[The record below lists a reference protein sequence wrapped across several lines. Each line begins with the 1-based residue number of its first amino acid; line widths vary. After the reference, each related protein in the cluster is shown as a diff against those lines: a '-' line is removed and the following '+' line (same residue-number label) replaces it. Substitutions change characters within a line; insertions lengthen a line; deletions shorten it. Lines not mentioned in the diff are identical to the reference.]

1 MQGNK
6 AGICHG
12 FAAIDPVIFGDS
24 SEIKDGLS
32 KFLQELRDSPKA
44 EGQQRIYT
52 HGEKEIEAVAEMMK
66 NGIPVNENTLLEV
79 LDMCEFLKMDFSAY
93 FGEYRPKKNTEMY
106 KGIF

>member
-1 MQGNK
+1 
-6 AGICHG
+6 
-12 FAAIDPVIFGDS
+12 
-24 SEIKDGLS
+24 
-32 KFLQELRDSPKA
+32 
-44 EGQQRIYT
+44 
-52 HGEKEIEAVAEMMK
+52 MMK